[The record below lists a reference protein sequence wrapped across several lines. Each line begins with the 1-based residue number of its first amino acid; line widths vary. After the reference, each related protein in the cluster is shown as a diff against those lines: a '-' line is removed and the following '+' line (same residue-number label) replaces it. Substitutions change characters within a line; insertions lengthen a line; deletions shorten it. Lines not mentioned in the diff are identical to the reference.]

1 MGLDVIDEAVV
12 DRGTGP
18 GRSWGKD
25 ALVVFVAVVPRPW
38 LWWSGLTAVARL
50 ARRGWWHRAPFLPV
64 PGEAYWHFRLVTAFG
79 GTGDGAALTGPD
91 VVAYL
96 QWCRRAR
103 PGRG

>member
-1 MGLDVIDEAVV
+1 VTVETAPHWGRAAGVVVRAVAP
-12 DRGTGP
+12 RPTL
-18 GRSWGKD
+18 WWAALA
-25 ALVVFVAVVPRPW
+25 ALV
-38 LWWSGLTAVARL
+38 RL

-64 PGEAYWHFRLVTAFG
+64 PGPLYWRFRLVTAFG
-79 GTGDGAALTGPD
+79 GDGSTKEMTSAD